1 MTSWLQS
8 LSLFSMNTSKPYGVV
23 KSYRDLVAWQKA
35 KSLAIDV
42 YKLSMTPPFY
52 RHRSLA
58 DQIIRSAVSIP
69 SNIAEGDERG
79 SNKDSLRFLQI
90 ARGSL
95 AELETQLSIAKEI
108 GLISPTTVINLSK
121 QIDEAAR
128 LLGGTIN
135 MRKAR
140 AQSYHERLEE

>member
-1 MTSWLQS
+1 
-8 LSLFSMNTSKPYGVV
+8 MNTFKPYSIV
-23 KSYRDLVAWQKA
+23 KSYRDLVVWQKA
-35 KSLAIDV
+35 KTLATDV

-58 DQIIRSAVSIP
+58 DQIIRSAVSVP

-108 GLISPTTVINLSK
+108 GLIPTVTATNLSK
-121 QIDEAAR
+121 LMDEVAR

-135 MRKAR
+135 MRR
-140 AQSYHERLEE
+140 SRDQNYRSE

>member
-1 MTSWLQS
+1 
-8 LSLFSMNTSKPYGVV
+8 MNTSKPYGVV

>member
-1 MTSWLQS
+1 
-8 LSLFSMNTSKPYGVV
+8 MNTSKPYGVV

-58 DQIIRSAVSIP
+58 DQIIRSAVSVT

-108 GLISPTTVINLSK
+108 GLISPIAVINLSK

-140 AQSYHERLEE
+140 AQSYRERIEE

>member
-1 MTSWLQS
+1 
-8 LSLFSMNTSKPYGVV
+8 MNTSKPYGLV
-23 KSYRDLVAWQKA
+23 KSYRDLVVWQKA

-42 YKLSMTPPFY
+42 YKLSMTQPFY

-108 GLISPTTVINLSK
+108 GLLSPTAVINLSK
-121 QIDEAAR
+121 QIDEVAR

-140 AQSYHERLEE
+140 AQSYREHLEE

>member
-1 MTSWLQS
+1 
-8 LSLFSMNTSKPYGVV
+8 
-23 KSYRDLVAWQKA
+23 
-35 KSLAIDV
+35 
-42 YKLSMTPPFY
+42 MTPPFY

-108 GLISPTTVINLSK
+108 GLISPTAVINLSK

-140 AQSYHERLEE
+140 AESYRERLEE

>member
-1 MTSWLQS
+1 
-8 LSLFSMNTSKPYGVV
+8 MNTSKPYGVV

-35 KSLAIDV
+35 KSLAVDV
-42 YKLSMTPPFY
+42 YKLSLTPPFY

-108 GLISPTTVINLSK
+108 GLISPIAAINLSR

-140 AQSYHERLEE
+140 AQSYRNHLEE